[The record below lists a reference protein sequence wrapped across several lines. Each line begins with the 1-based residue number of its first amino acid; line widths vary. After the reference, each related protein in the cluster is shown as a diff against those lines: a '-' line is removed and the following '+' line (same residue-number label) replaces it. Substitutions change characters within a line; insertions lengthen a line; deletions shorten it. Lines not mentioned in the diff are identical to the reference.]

1 MNLLGSHPTQRFQ
14 LALNL
19 DLKWIIDSNQFMVI
33 ILFQTLDAL
42 DSGNYKLGLN
52 LCNKWL
58 KKAPDSPLLLV
69 LRAYALDK
77 IGNLKESMEICDS
90 LLEEKILDDF

>member
-1 MNLLGSHPTQRFQ
+1 M
-14 LALNL
+14 
-19 DLKWIIDSNQFMVI
+19 
-33 ILFQTLDAL
+33 

-90 LLEEKILDDF
+90 LLEEKILDEGITSTLLLIFRNQARRKKFLLSKFR